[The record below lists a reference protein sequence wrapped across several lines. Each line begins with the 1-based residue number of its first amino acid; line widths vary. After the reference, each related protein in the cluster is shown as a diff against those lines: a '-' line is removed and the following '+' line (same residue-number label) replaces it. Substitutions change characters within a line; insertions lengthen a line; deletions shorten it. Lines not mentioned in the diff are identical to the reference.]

1 MMCLVLGIKANER
14 LDLSMQ
20 HICNGFNGEFSI
32 EYLVSLERQI
42 INSNRFRLN
51 VPTPLDFA
59 IHFIALQSEALED
72 GKMPIT
78 IDDLVTLT
86 IPAIQFQMTMYED
99 SRRKYSSIALAAISF
114 VVQAI
119 DVKMKSFLTGQVV
132 IG

>member
-1 MMCLVLGIKANER
+1 M
-14 LDLSMQ
+14 
-20 HICNGFNGEFSI
+20 
-32 EYLVSLERQI
+32 
-42 INSNRFRLN
+42 
-51 VPTPLDFA
+51 
-59 IHFIALQSEALED
+59 D

-78 IDDLVTLT
+78 VNDLVTLT
-86 IPAIQFQMTMYED
+86 IPVIQFQMTMYED